1 MPKLRN
7 IIIKLVI
14 IYGWIK
20 MKQELI
26 KVEGM
31 TCQHC
36 VQTITKALKNVSGL
50 SSISVDLDN
59 KEVNVSFDDN
69 ETNLQEITRKIL
81 EAGFELPEN

>member
-1 MPKLRN
+1 
-7 IIIKLVI
+7 
-14 IYGWIK
+14 

-50 SSISVDLDN
+50 SSISVDQDN
-59 KEVNVSFDDN
+59 KEVNVRFDEN
-69 ETNLQEITRKIL
+69 GTNLQEITKKIV
-81 EAGFELPEN
+81 EVGFELPEN